1 MKNRQ
6 SLKLFS
12 TCLVVASMILGLCAC
27 GEKSETSAN
36 ETTGST
42 PSVSSVASDSAAPA
56 TSSDSLPQKEE
67 ILKDSPEEYLH
78 AVVISINPS
87 FMAYI
92 NERNEI
98 FRLDA
103 LNDDAKSLLGEI
115 VWEGRTIR
123 DSLKDIVRSSIDHGF
138 LKDNGTVNI
147 SMLDSRAT
155 SGDAEQMLAELEQSV
170 SEVAQERELHIAAA
184 TNVEPDIQ
192 FVVDRGDQPDPNQG
206 DPNPPPPD
214 NQGDPNTPSPDDQ
227 GDPNAPDHPSDPN
240 QADPGNN
247 QGNPDDPQPTDGDP
261 GNPDDPSQ
269 NPGGNDQKV
278 EGCPVC
284 QGSGKCTRCDLTG
297 VVECVN
303 CHGAGKVPCHL
314 GDCDNGYQPCPCDNG
329 NCHKCGGTGVA
340 DNGQSCDACG
350 GSGNHKECGG
360 TGKVTCF
367 NCNGTG
373 LEVCSI
379 CDGTG
384 TEECQGCHGTL
395 VCEAC
400 DGTGLNLHKQN

>member
-1 MKNRQ
+1 MKHRQ

-12 TCLVVASMILGLCAC
+12 TYLVVASMALSLCAC
-27 GEKSETSAN
+27 GGKSDTSASDAAA
-36 ETTGST
+36 ST
-42 PSVSSVASDSAAPA
+42 PAASVPTESTAPVP
-56 TSSDSLPQKEE
+56 SDSLPQKEE
-67 ILKDSPEEYLH
+67 ILKDSPEVYLH

-103 LNDDAKSLLGEI
+103 LNDDARSLMGEI
-115 VWEGRTIR
+115 VWEGRTVR
-123 DSLKDIVRSSIDHGF
+123 DSLKDIVKSSIDHGF

-147 SMLDSRAT
+147 SMLDSYAT
-155 SGDAEQMLAELEQSV
+155 SEDAEFLLDELEQSV
-170 SEVAQERELHIAAA
+170 SEVAQERELHLSAA
-184 TNVEPDIQ
+184 TTIEPDIQ
-192 FVVDRGDQPDPNQG
+192 FVVIPDDQGDPNQG
-206 DPNPPPPD
+206 DPNNPPPPD
-214 NQGDPNTPSPDDQ
+214 NQGDPNQ
-227 GDPNAPDHPSDPN
+227 GDPNNPPPPDNQGDPN
-240 QADPGNN
+240 QDDPNNPPPPDN
-247 QGNPDDPQPTDGDP
+247 QGDPDDQHQDP
-261 GNPDDPSQ
+261 DNGTE
-269 NPGGNDQKV
+269 KV

-284 QGSGKCTRCDLTG
+284 QGSGICTRCDETG
-297 VVECVN
+297 FVECMN